1 MSLFKYRALDSQGQ
15 AQNGTLEAKD
25 HAAAVAA
32 LHKRGLLLLQIDA
45 AGARGCARPLAVA
58 S

>member
-25 HAAAVAA
+25 QDAEVAA
-32 LHKRGLLLLQIDA
+32 LQAFGRLLQTRI
-45 AGARGCARPLAVA
+45 R
-58 S
+58 SK